1 MSLQPHHDGSA
12 TYVPEQEPALGQT
25 VPVFVRV
32 PAGAD
37 VRQVHV
43 RTTGDGEPRFA
54 EATVDRREGGDVW
67 WRADVEVRNPVSNY
81 RFMLS
86 GARGYRWLN
95 AAGLVDHDVPDNGD
109 FKLVS
114 YAPPPAWA
122 RDALIYQIFPDRF
135 ARSAAADGRT
145 GPDWA
150 IPCDWDTPVIGRG
163 PETPYQFYGGDLD
176 GITERLDHL
185 DRLGVNTLY
194 LTPIFPARSNHRYDA
209 SSFDR
214 VDPLLGGDAALV
226 RLADAVRARGWRLLG
241 DITSNHTGDAHEW
254 FTTAAADVHAAEREL
269 YYFDEVTGCDNSSSA
284 DGHNSASA
292 PLGGAPDRMKA
303 GLTPRWDLEPSYES
317 WNGVKSLP
325 KLNWGSTELR
335 RRFATAEDSLL
346 RRWLRPPY
354 GLAGWRVDVANMTG
368 RRGAD
373 GYTHEVAKLLREV
386 VADTRPD
393 GLLLAEHGHD
403 HTGDLDRDGWHGTMN
418 YVGFTDPVWSWL
430 RHGDDPVP
438 NFLGT
443 PGGVPRRAAG
453 AVLATMNTYRSLISW
468 RSYVHSWQ
476 LLGSHDSARIRTV
489 VGDAARQ
496 EVAAGLLAT
505 MPGTPVIF
513 AGDELGLT
521 GTNGEGSRTPM
532 PWHRPES
539 WDQGTF
545 AAYRGLLA
553 LRRGEPAL
561 RHGGLRWVHA
571 DADTLV
577 FLREAPTG
585 TVLVLARRA
594 AAAPVRLAGL
604 PAGDNV
610 YGGAPALRP
619 DADGVVTLP
628 ADGPTFQV
636 WRLG

>member
-1 MSLQPHHDGSA
+1 MSLLPHHDGSA
-12 TYVPEQEPALGQT
+12 LYVPEQEPSLGDT
-25 VPVFVRV
+25 VDVFVRV

-43 RTTGDGEPRFA
+43 RTTGDGEPRFT
-54 EATVDRREGGDVW
+54 EAVVDRTDGDDVW
-67 WRADVEVRNPVSNY
+67 WRVPVEARNPVSNY
-81 RFMLS
+81 RFMLT
-86 GARGYRWLN
+86 GRRGYRWLN
-95 AAGLVDHDVPDNGD
+95 AAGVAHHDVPDNGD
-109 FKLVS
+109 FKLVTH
-114 YAPPPAWA
+114 APPPAWA
-122 RDALIYQIFPDRF
+122 RDAVIYQIFPDRF
-135 ARSAAADGRT
+135 ARSAAADGRDL
-145 GPDWA
+145 PDWA

-176 GITERLDHL
+176 GVTGRLDHL
-185 DRLGVNTLY
+185 DRLGVNTVY

-209 SSFDR
+209 SSFDT
-214 VDPLLGGDAALV
+214 VDPLLGGNAALA

-254 FTTAAADVHAAEREL
+254 FTRAASDVSAPEREL
-269 YYFDEVTGCDNSSSA
+269 YYFDEVTGD
-284 DGHNSASA
+284 
-292 PLGGAPDRMKA
+292 
-303 GLTPRWDLEPSYES
+303 YES

-325 KLNWGSTELR
+325 KLNWGSAELR

-354 GLAGWRVDVANMTG
+354 GLDGWRVDVANMTG

-373 GYTHEVAKLLREV
+373 AYTHEVAALLRRV
-386 VADTRPD
+386 VAETRAD

-430 RHGDDPVP
+430 RHGDDPLP

-443 PGGVPRRAAG
+443 PGGVLRRDAE
-453 AVLATMNTYRSLISW
+453 AVLATMNAYRSLVSW
-468 RSYVHSWQ
+468 RSYAHSWQ

-532 PWHRPES
+532 PWHRPET
-539 WDQGTF
+539 WDESTF
-545 AAYRGLLA
+545 AGYRALVA
-553 LRRGEPAL
+553 LRRAEPAL
-561 RHGGLRWVHA
+561 RHGGLRWLHH

-577 FLREAPTG
+577 FLREAATG

-594 AAAPVRLAGL
+594 AGAPVRLGGL
-604 PAGDNV
+604 RAAENV

-619 DADGVVTLP
+619 DPDGTVTLP
-628 ADGPTFQV
+628 ADGPTFQA
-636 WRLG
+636 WRLP

>member
-12 TYVPEQEPALGQT
+12 RYVPEQDPALGQT

-32 PAGAD
+32 PEDAD

-54 EATVDRREGGDVW
+54 EATVDRTAGGDVW
-67 WRADVEVRNPVSNY
+67 WRADVEVRNPISNY

-86 GARGYRWLN
+86 GRKGYRWLN
-95 AAGLVDHDVPDNGD
+95 AAGLVDHDVPDSGD

-122 RDALIYQIFPDRF
+122 RDAVIYQIFPDRF
-135 ARSAAADGRT
+135 ARSGAADGRT
-145 GPDWA
+145 APDWA

-185 DRLGVNTLY
+185 DRLGVNTVY

-209 SSFDR
+209 ASFDT
-214 VDPLLGGDAALV
+214 VDPLLGGDAALA
-226 RLADAVRARGWRLLG
+226 RLADAVHARGWRLLG
-241 DITSNHTGDAHEW
+241 DITSNHTGEAHEW
-254 FTTAAADVHAAEREL
+254 FTRAASDVHAPEREL
-269 YYFDEVTGCDNSSSA
+269 YYFDEATGD
-284 DGHNSASA
+284 
-292 PLGGAPDRMKA
+292 
-303 GLTPRWDLEPSYES
+303 YES

-325 KLNWGSTELR
+325 KLNWGSAELR
-335 RRFATAEDSLL
+335 RRFATDPDSLL

-354 GLAGWRVDVANMTG
+354 ALDGWRVDVANMTG

-373 GYTHEVAKLLREV
+373 AYTHEVARLLREV

-430 RHGDDPVP
+430 RHGAAPVP

-443 PGGVPRRAAG
+443 PGGVARRDAG

-468 RSYVHSWQ
+468 RAYVHSWQ

-532 PWHRPES
+532 PWRRPES
-539 WDQGTF
+539 WDQRTF
-545 AAYRGLLA
+545 AAYRSLLA
-553 LRRGEPAL
+553 LRRGERAL

-585 TVLVLARRA
+585 SVLVLARRA
-594 AAAPVRLAGL
+594 PGAPVRLTGL
-604 PAGDNV
+604 PG
-610 YGGAPALRP
+610 
-619 DADGVVTLP
+619 TLS
-628 ADGPTFQV
+628 GTTYYT
-636 WRLG
+636 

>member
-1 MSLQPHHDGSA
+1 MSPRRTAVPGRTVFPGPHHDGSA
-12 TYVPEQEPALGQT
+12 AYVPEQEPALGQT

-37 VRQVHV
+37 VRSVHV
-43 RTTGDGEPRFA
+43 RSTPDGEPRFA
-54 EATVDRREGGDVW
+54 EATVDRRTGSDVW

-81 RFMLS
+81 RFLLTD
-86 GARGYRWLN
+86 ARGDYRWLT
-95 AAGLVDHDVPDNGD
+95 AAGLADHDVPDHGD
-109 FKLVS
+109 FKLVTH
-114 YAPPPAWA
+114 APPPAWA
-122 RDALIYQIFPDRF
+122 RDAVIYQIFPDRF

-145 GPDWA
+145 APDWA
-150 IPCDWDTPVIGRG
+150 VPCDWDTPVIGRG
-163 PETPYQFYGGDLD
+163 PQTPRQFYGGDLD
-176 GITERLDHL
+176 GIAERLDHL
-185 DRLGVNTLY
+185 DRLGVNTVY

-209 SSFDR
+209 ASFDT
-214 VDPLLGGDAALV
+214 VDPLLGGDAALA
-226 RLADAVRARGWRLLG
+226 RLADAVHARGWRLLG
-241 DITSNHTGDAHEW
+241 DITSNHTGDAHDW
-254 FTTAAADVHAAEREL
+254 FTAAVSDVTAAEREL
-269 YYFDEVTGCDNSSSA
+269 YYFDAVTGD
-284 DGHNSASA
+284 
-292 PLGGAPDRMKA
+292 
-303 GLTPRWDLEPSYES
+303 YES

-325 KLNWGSTELR
+325 KLNWGSAELR

-354 GLAGWRVDVANMTG
+354 SLDGWRVDVANMTG

-373 GYTHEVAKLLREV
+373 AYTHEVARLLREV
-386 VADTRPD
+386 VAETRAD
-393 GLLLAEHGHD
+393 GLVLAEHGHD

-430 RHGDDPVP
+430 RHGSEPGGVAPASAAGGVAAAALP

-443 PGGVPRRAAG
+443 PGGVRRRDAH
-453 AVLATMNTYRSLISW
+453 AVRATMDSYRSLVSW

-521 GTNGEGSRTPM
+521 GANGEGSRTPM
-532 PWHRPES
+532 PWHRPGS
-539 WDQGTF
+539 WDAGTL
-545 AAYRGLLA
+545 AAYRRLIA
-553 LRRGEPAL
+553 LRRAEPAL
-561 RHGGLRWVHA
+561 RHGGLRWVHV

-585 TVLVLARRA
+585 GVLVLARRA
-594 AAAPVRLAGL
+594 AGTPVRIAGL
-604 PAGDNV
+604 PAGENA

-619 DADGVVTLP
+619 DADGTVTLP
-628 ADGPTFQV
+628 ADGPTFQL
-636 WRLG
+636 WRL